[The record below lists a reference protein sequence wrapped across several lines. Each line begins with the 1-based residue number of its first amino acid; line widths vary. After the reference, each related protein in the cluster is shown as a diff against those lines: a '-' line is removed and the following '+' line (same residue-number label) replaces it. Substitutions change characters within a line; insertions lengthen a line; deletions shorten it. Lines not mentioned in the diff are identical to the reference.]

1 MGTDGTIKVQAR
13 EVRAPH
19 RAVEFHP
26 ARAGARR
33 EVASALEPA
42 PAVAEIPAAEARA
55 AAEILLAAEARV
67 EAGIRVVAQRTQ
79 AAARPLP
86 AEDRILAAAQ
96 IRIPAPIL
104 EVAPIRAA
112 ARIPE
117 VAPTRAAAR
126 IPEVGLI
133 LAAER
138 IPEAAPIQ
146 GVVAT
151 AVVAMVAAG
160 TAVVVTAVVVT
171 AAAEIM
177 AVAAEIMAV
186 AAEMAMAAAAT
197 AATNADPRQ
206 AETTRGANCAPFLL
220 LPPDRPQA
228 AKDRRSLPQSSRR
241 EVYRP
246 HSSGEGRS
254 KRFHLKPRFGRL
266 CQRLRRGL
274 RREPPERCVPRS
286 PAANRL

>member
-1 MGTDGTIKVQAR
+1 M
-13 EVRAPH
+13 
-19 RAVEFHP
+19 
-26 ARAGARR
+26 
-33 EVASALEPA
+33 
-42 PAVAEIPAAEARA
+42 A
-55 AAEILLAAEARV
+55 AADTVAVVTAA
-67 EAGIRVVAQRTQ
+67 VVT
-79 AAARPLP
+79 AA
-86 AEDRILAAAQ
+86 
-96 IRIPAPIL
+96 
-104 EVAPIRAA
+104 
-112 ARIPE
+112 
-117 VAPTRAAAR
+117 
-126 IPEVGLI
+126 
-133 LAAER
+133 
-138 IPEAAPIQ
+138 
-146 GVVAT
+146 
-151 AVVAMVAAG
+151 VAMVADKVAE
-160 TAVVVTAVVVT
+160 
-171 AAAEIM
+171 EIM
-177 AVAAEIMAV
+177 AVAAEMAMAV